1 MSQVRTD
8 RLDASWVE
16 TLDRVQAFV
25 AARVGDPDLA
35 ADITQDVVV
44 RSIAS
49 GALDRVDNPAAWLY
63 RSARNAVIDH
73 YRTRHVH
80 DPFDGDDA
88 WPDPGPL
95 DNEPNDATREL
106 ARCLQPML
114 HALPPTAR
122 DALTPGRCRW
132 PDPPAGGGSA
142 RLVGVGDE
150 VPGAA
155 GPPPAQG
162 LAAAVLH
169 RRSGRDRCRGQL
181 PPDRAGRVRLRRDAV
196 LLLSGRGTAAPSP
209 SGAGCRRS
217 APQDTGMGSGFARG
231 RVSTLATNG
240 HPRRDAVPPAR
251 GVCRRKRSSD
261 VRVRIVRRSRG
272 GGCRRGPPRAA
283 PWPCGD
289 GDPQRGGGR
298 EGGDGVAE
306 AGGAEHVAA

>member
-25 AARVGDPDLA
+25 AARVGDPELA

-114 HALPPTAR
+114 HELPPAAR
-122 DALTPGRCRW
+122 DALTRVDVDGQTHQQAAAQLGLSVSGMKSRVQR
-132 PDPPAGGGSA
+132 A
-142 RLVGVGDE
+142 RRQLKDLLQQCCTVGVDGAGAVADYRPTGQAACGCGGAPSCGPERLSAGDA
-150 VPGAA
+150 P
-155 GPPPAQG
+155 
-162 LAAAVLH
+162 
-169 RRSGRDRCRGQL
+169 RR
-181 PPDRAGRVRLRRDAV
+181 
-196 LLLSGRGTAAPSP
+196 AAPSWR
-209 SGAGCRRS
+209 C
-217 APQDTGMGSGFARG
+217 
-231 RVSTLATNG
+231 
-240 HPRRDAVPPAR
+240 
-251 GVCRRKRSSD
+251 
-261 VRVRIVRRSRG
+261 RVRPSAV
-272 GGCRRGPPRAA
+272 
-283 PWPCGD
+283 
-289 GDPQRGGGR
+289 
-298 EGGDGVAE
+298 
-306 AGGAEHVAA
+306 